1 MGKKALPAEPL
12 TWLGDKW
19 QHTSWLHPSYVA
31 AGTFA
36 LGEACHL
43 ANVSPWYAVAGGFA
57 TALAGFFSTAGYR
70 FSDAA
75 RGYVTG
81 AGLAIGSW
89 LTWASATS
97 PFNQASVVSLVG
109 GAALFSITYPAMR
122 HAQLNHEA
130 STRAWQNRGKDD
142 GAAVVY
148 DPMPDRSEDA
158 LRWETFLDHVGLR
171 GLRYLGREANRA
183 GFSVRFRLPINGS
196 VTFKNCVAATERIE
210 IGFPHGREGMVRVE
224 QAVDEDE
231 RVIPGE
237 VVIHFDVLDVLSE
250 TIDMEMDHTP
260 LTINK
265 AFPIGTFMDGEPIYL
280 TLREV
285 AALIVG
291 LRGRGKSNLMA
302 VLIHQL
308 SRCVDVCLWG
318 VDLKGGRAIKP
329 WLQPWL
335 REDAV
340 KKPPFD
346 WVATTRAEAWLMI
359 NGLIGLIEQRGET
372 GAGGSKI
379 TPSPE
384 LPAVIMLVDE
394 VAALVGRHSGPKSR
408 RDGQGPTSA
417 EFSSKFTLAIQLG
430 RSEAADLVL
439 CTQRS
444 TVTMTGTG
452 DLKSQCTVRI
462 GMGVNS
468 PHDAR
473 SIFEGDSVSAKM
485 VEKFKGKR
493 TRGAIMM
500 QEGDSRVLPGKVFF
514 YGDDDVF
521 LRNVYTAARAHA
533 DLTPLLDE
541 AGQDAV
547 ERAVRAASGGKLGYH
562 DRWEYTR
569 VRHLYADVPPEV
581 TDEELD
587 SMDDDSDT
595 PREERPPLPTGGPGN
610 RYYVPRRERA
620 QRPVTEPE
628 PEVDTDPQTVD
639 DEAWDAIIAMYE
651 GPDAPEPEPLKA
663 EDADKLTRVVE
674 LIDQAGSDGILPGKL
689 LAQLQRAGIA
699 PARGYL
705 YTWLAK
711 VKQDG
716 RVVQPEGKRGRY
728 FTPRHVTS

>member
-1 MGKKALPAEPL
+1 MGKKREPAQPL
-12 TWLGDKW
+12 TWLGDQW

-36 LGEACHL
+36 LGEASHL
-43 ANVSPWYAVAGGFA
+43 ASVSPWYAVAGGVA

-75 RGYVTG
+75 RFYVTG
-81 AGLAIGSW
+81 AGAAVGGW
-89 LTWASATS
+89 LTWACATS

-109 GAALFSITYPAMR
+109 GAVLASITYPAMR

-130 STRAWQNRGKDD
+130 HTRAWQNRGKDD

-148 DPMPDRSEDA
+148 DPLPDRSDEA
-158 LRWETFLDHVGLR
+158 LRWETFLDHVGLK
-171 GLRYLGREANRA
+171 GLRYLGREANQA
-183 GFSVRFRLPINGS
+183 GFSVKFRLPINGS
-196 VTFKNCVAATERIE
+196 VTFRACVGATERIE
-210 IGFPHGREGMVRVE
+210 IGFPQGREGMVRVE

-237 VVIHFDVLDVLSE
+237 VVIHFDVLDVLSK
-250 TIDMEMDHTP
+250 TIDMEMDHEP

-335 REDAV
+335 HEDTV

-359 NGLIGLIEQRGET
+359 NGLLGLIEQRGEA

-379 TPSPE
+379 TPSAE

-394 VAALVGRHSGPKSR
+394 VAALVGRHAGPRSR
-408 RDGQGPTSA
+408 RDGQGPTSND
-417 EFSSKFTLAIQLG
+417 FSGKFTLAIQLG

-444 TVTMTGTG
+444 TVSMTGGG

-493 TRGAIMM
+493 TRGAIML
-500 QEGDSRVLPGKVFF
+500 QEGESRVLPGKVFF

-521 LRNVYTAARAHA
+521 LHNVYAAARAHA

-541 AGQDAV
+541 AGQEAV
-547 ERAVRAASGGKLGYH
+547 EQAVRNASDGQFGYH
-562 DRWEYTR
+562 DRWSYQR
-569 VRHLYADVPPEV
+569 VRHLYTEVPPEV
-581 TDEELD
+581 TDEEID
-587 SMDDDSDT
+587 AMDD
-595 PREERPPLPTGGPGN
+595 EEDDVPEKAPPSTGGPGN

-620 QRPVTEPE
+620 AQQPVAEPE
-628 PEVDTDPQTVD
+628 PEVEQPLVD
-639 DEAWDAIIAMYE
+639 DAAWEQIVAMYE

-663 EDADKLTRVVE
+663 EDRDKLTRLVE
-674 LIDQAGSDGILPGKL
+674 LVDQAGPQGVNPGRL
-689 LAQLQRAGIA
+689 LVQLQAAGIA

-711 VKQDG
+711 VKEDG
-716 RVVQPEGKRGRY
+716 RVVQVEGRRGLY
-728 FTPRHVTS
+728 FTPRHVQP